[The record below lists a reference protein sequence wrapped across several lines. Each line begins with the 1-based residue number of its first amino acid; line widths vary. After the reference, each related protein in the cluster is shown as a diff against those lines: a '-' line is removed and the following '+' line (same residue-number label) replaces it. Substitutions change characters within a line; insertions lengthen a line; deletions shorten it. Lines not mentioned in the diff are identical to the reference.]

1 MKKITIITIL
11 AICVISS
18 IIYAIMYHRSNC
30 INMNNIAKVTT
41 VKDGGFFII
50 TIDGNEYYFEN
61 WKE

>member
-11 AICVISS
+11 AICAISS
-18 IIYAIMYHRSNC
+18 IIYAAMYHKANC

-41 VKDGGFFII
+41 VNDGGFFII

-61 WKE
+61 EKE